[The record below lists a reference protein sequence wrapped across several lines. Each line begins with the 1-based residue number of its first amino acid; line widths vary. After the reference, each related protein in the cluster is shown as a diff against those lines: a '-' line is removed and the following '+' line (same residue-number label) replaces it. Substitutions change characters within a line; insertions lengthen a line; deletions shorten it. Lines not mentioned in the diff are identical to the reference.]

1 MSSATHNC
9 TDGVKLVALTVI
21 PDIKTKLK
29 NTRLT
34 DMDMFQLLDT
44 LRPTATG
51 LDGYHHGS

>member
-44 LRPTATG
+44 LRTG
-51 LDGYHHGS
+51 LDGYQHGS